1 MKRAAGIILA
11 VIAALWGASLP
22 ATAADMVHVSVD
34 QPNVCASD
42 KVLNRISHR
51 FDYQVRH
58 VPNLP
63 QVGIDDF
70 YRISETRHLE
80 RRSDRPID
88 RRYCKATAALSN
100 GAERTVWY
108 LIERPMG
115 FVGFGSNVEFCV
127 AGFDRWDV
135 YGGRCRALW

>member
-11 VIAALWGASLP
+11 ATAALWGASLP
-22 ATAADMVHVSVD
+22 ATAADMVQVSID
-34 QPNVCASD
+34 QPNVCANGR
-42 KVLNRISHR
+42 VLNRISHR
-51 FDYQVRH
+51 FDYQVRN

-63 QVGIDDF
+63 QVAIDDF

-88 RRYCKATAALSN
+88 RRYCKASVALSN

-127 AGFDRWDV
+127 SGFDRWHV